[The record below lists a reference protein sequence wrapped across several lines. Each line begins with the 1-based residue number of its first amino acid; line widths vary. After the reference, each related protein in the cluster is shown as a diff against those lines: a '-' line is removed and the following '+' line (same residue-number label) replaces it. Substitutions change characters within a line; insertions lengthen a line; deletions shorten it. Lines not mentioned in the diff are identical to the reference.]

1 MKFLAKY
8 VILNKSIQFREIQH
22 ALRVISLYN
31 GGRMKK
37 RFLCW
42 LLSAIMLF
50 ANIPL
55 NAYAQGEPY
64 VVTVYNESNGLPTGE
79 ANVVM
84 QSSDGYIWIGSY
96 GGLIRYDGTQ
106 FRNYSTE
113 GAIESSS
120 ARSIFEDS
128 KGRLWVGTNDA
139 GVYMMEND
147 VFTHITA
154 DSKTDFLCVR
164 GFCEGSDGTVYVG
177 SNSGMGEISGDKIL
191 PYDIPEVLGQTVYCV
206 GEDSLG
212 RVWGAMNNGK
222 CAIVKD
228 GKLSEMFTSENVL
241 SGSEIYSLT
250 ADKNGNIILG
260 SSSNEV
266 VRLSSF
272 TENGSYTAERFSV
285 GAVTSH
291 NSVTV
296 TETGSIMVA
305 GMHGYAV
312 IAPDGSVSEYT
323 DDKEAASVNTIARDY
338 EGNIWLS
345 SSSFGVIKYS
355 LGCISSPNNDAG
367 LHDMAINTVAKAN
380 GRYYLGLDSGLMIFD
395 SEWKPVDDELIS
407 AFSGV
412 RIRNI
417 ITDSKG
423 RIWIASY
430 SENAV
435 MCYDQ
440 DSRETKIYNTKNG
453 LAGDKVRVL
462 KELSDGRIAVGTQ
475 TGISII
481 KNDEITENYTYD
493 DGMEN
498 ASVLCF
504 EEGKN
509 GALYVGS
516 DGAGIYEIKDGKLT
530 NYGFE
535 QGLGEGVV
543 LRMLKNSDEDGYF
556 VSAGSSLYYWKDG
569 AFTKLSNFDKAQG
582 SIFDF
587 YDRDG
592 KLWVLQNSGIRVVDK
607 AQLLSGE
614 PTEAVT
620 YGTQHGLSGTLN
632 ANTWNFEDE
641 NGELIMA
648 TRSGISVFGFSG
660 VSSKLPDVI
669 INTVKVDSESYEHP
683 ESLDIA
689 SGAQRVT
696 FDFSALSYSD
706 TAPLKLSYKLTGF
719 DESETVIDTEKSS
732 SVSYTN
738 LPGGSY
744 TFEVKVYSSESPEVF
759 NSCSIQFTKALRMT
773 EQPLF
778 WVLLAAAIVA
788 ATTAIV
794 IVLVRVKLSIMNR
807 RQQEYKSIVDQAL
820 LTFANAID
828 AKDKYTN
835 GHSVR
840 VAFYSRELA
849 KRMGMSESEQEHIYY
864 VALMHDIGKIGI
876 PDNILNKPGK
886 LTDEERKVIQTHV
899 DIGGEILKD
908 FTALSGIT
916 DGARYHH
923 ERYDGKGYS
932 KGLKGED
939 IPQLARI
946 IGVADT
952 YDAMSS
958 DRVYRKSLS
967 EKVIIEELNKNSGT
981 QFDPEVVPHMLDMI
995 KDGTVPYKSE

>member
-1 MKFLAKY
+1 
-8 VILNKSIQFREIQH
+8 
-22 ALRVISLYN
+22 
-31 GGRMKK
+31 MKK

-55 NAYAQGEPY
+55 AAYAREEPY
-64 VVTVYNESNGLPTGE
+64 VITVYNESSGLPTGE

-120 ARSIFEDS
+120 VRAIFEDS
-128 KGRLWVGTNDA
+128 KARLWVGTNDDS
-139 GVYMMEND
+139 VYMMEND

-154 DSKTDFLCVR
+154 DSETDFLCVR
-164 GFCEGSDGTVYVG
+164 SFCEGSDGTVYVA
-177 SNSGMGEISGDKIL
+177 SNSGMGEISGNKIQ

-212 RVWGAMNNGK
+212 RVWGAMNSGK
-222 CAIVKD
+222 CAVVKD
-228 GKLSEMFTSENVL
+228 GKLVEMFNSDNVL
-241 SGSEIYSLT
+241 NGSEVYSLT
-250 ADKNGNIILG
+250 ADNKGNIILG

-266 VRLSSF
+266 ARLSGF
-272 TENGSYTAERFSV
+272 AENGSYNVEHFTV

-291 NSVTV
+291 NSVTA
-296 TETGSIMVA
+296 TDDGCIMVA
-305 GMHGYAV
+305 GVQGYAV
-312 IAPDGSVSEYT
+312 IAPDGSVSEFAE
-323 DDKEAASVNTIARDY
+323 DKAAAALNTIANDY

-355 LGCISSPNNDAG
+355 LGCISSPNDDAG
-367 LHDMAINTVAKAN
+367 LHDIAINTVAKA
-380 GRYYLGLDSGLMIFD
+380 GDRYYLGLDSGLMIFD
-395 SEWKPVDDELIS
+395 SAWQPVEDALTKVYEGIR
-407 AFSGV
+407 V
-412 RIRNI
+412 RNI

-423 RIWIASY
+423 RVWIASY
-430 SENAV
+430 SDNAV
-435 MCYDQ
+435 MCFFP
-440 DSRETKIYNTKNG
+440 DSGDVRVYNTANG
-453 LAGDKVRVL
+453 LAGDKARVL

-481 KNDEITENYTYD
+481 ENDEITENYTYD
-493 DGMEN
+493 NDMDN
-498 ASVLCF
+498 TSILCF
-504 EEGKN
+504 EEGAD
-509 GALYVGS
+509 GTLYAGS

-530 NYGFE
+530 NHGFDS
-535 QGLGEGVV
+535 GLGEGVV
-543 LRMLKNSDEDGYF
+543 LRMLKNTDEDGYF
-556 VSAGSSLYYWKDG
+556 ISAGSSLYYWKDG
-569 AFTKLSNFDKAQG
+569 TFTKLSNFDKAQG

-592 KLWVLQNSGIRVVDK
+592 KLWVLQNSGIRAVDK

-614 PTEAVT
+614 PTEALT
-620 YGTQHGLSGTLN
+620 YGTQHGLSGSLN
-632 ANTWNFEDE
+632 ANTWNFESE

-648 TRSGISVFGFSG
+648 TRSGISAFGFSG
-660 VSSKLPDVI
+660 VSSKLPNVI
-669 INTVKVDSESYEHP
+669 INTVRVDAENYEHP
-683 ESLDIA
+683 ESLEIA
-689 SGAQRVT
+689 SSAQRVT

-719 DESETVIDTEKSS
+719 DESETVIDSEKSS
-732 SVSYTN
+732 GVSYTN

-744 TFEVKVYSSESPEVF
+744 TFEVKVYSPESPEVF
-759 NSCSIQFTKALRMT
+759 NTCSISFTKALKMT
-773 EQPLF
+773 EHPLF
-778 WVLLAAAIVA
+778 WVLLIAAIVA
-788 ATTAIV
+788 ATTCVV
-794 IVLVRVKLSIMNR
+794 IVLVRVKLRIMKR

-840 VAFYSRELA
+840 VAYYSKELA
-849 KRMGMSESEQEHIYY
+849 KRMGMNESEQEHIYY

-899 DIGGEILKD
+899 DIGGEILGD

-932 KGLKGED
+932 KGLKGKD
-939 IPQLARI
+939 IPLLARI

-952 YDAMSS
+952 YDAMASN
-958 DRVYRKSLS
+958 RVYRKSLS
-967 EKVIIEELNKNSGT
+967 EEIIIEELNKYSGT

-995 KDGTVPYKSE
+995 KDGTVPFKSE